1 MKHCILSAF
10 QVSVKNSVGNLDGV
24 QTQDFL
30 LTNADLISRYISSTN
45 VFKIGCNFYLKE
57 IKVMFW

>member
-45 VFKIGCNFYLKE
+45 VFTIGYNFYLKE